1 VYGKL
6 GDLYKRKRILQTAVV
21 ILLAGSALCG
31 TAQDMTELIAFRAV
45 HGLGGSG
52 LIVLTQALGW
62 FATTPAGEELVNPL
76 VTLRRER
83 LAARLTGS
91 TPEEQEQFA
100 HVLSRLARDLLAE
113 PPQDRRAATLN

>member
-1 VYGKL
+1 
-6 GDLYKRKRILQTAVV
+6 VV